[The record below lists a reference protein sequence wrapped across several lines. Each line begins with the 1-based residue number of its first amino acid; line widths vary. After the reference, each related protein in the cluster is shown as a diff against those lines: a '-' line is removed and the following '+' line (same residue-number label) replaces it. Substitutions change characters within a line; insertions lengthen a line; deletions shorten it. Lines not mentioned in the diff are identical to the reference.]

1 MTDLSNRAATLFDLA
16 KQYRA
21 SQVRSANE
29 NDIRTD
35 IRETVEKLGLD
46 SKSFQDSIRMELELT
61 EGDRLDYV
69 NGLQEMQEVL
79 RDKATDLFGEEEMRK
94 KEERIK
100 KRQERAAAAS
110 APPSTDSNPR
120 SDPKRGGAGGADG
133 KSKAKD
139 GAPKKPGNKHSA
151 RGGGDVVGM
160 DGKPVDGTTRTPPT
174 EAELTAAAAAA
185 PGAQVANDEQAEGAA
200 ILDGHLDTM
209 KAEAGQAPAGDTG
222 QPISQSAQAAAIRDN
237 LGLT

>member
-29 NDIRTD
+29 NVIRND

-46 SKSFQDSIRMELELT
+46 DKSFQDSIRMELELT

-69 NGLQEMQEVL
+69 NGLKEMQEVL
-79 RDKATDLFGEEEMRK
+79 RGKATDLFGEEEMRK

-100 KRQERAAAAS
+100 KREERAAAA
-110 APPSTDSNPR
+110 AAGAAASTDSNPR

-151 RGGGDVVGM
+151 RGGGDVVVGM
-160 DGKPVDGTTRTPPT
+160 DGKPVDG
-174 EAELTAAAAAA
+174 AAA
-185 PGAQVANDEQAEGAA
+185 PGVTQAEDEQAEGAA